1 MCHPS
6 SSSNHSSSSSNS
18 HGKFHIKPRDSPSH
32 CSSCSAGQ
40 MLQPL
45 LQQQQQQQQPQ
56 QDDIF
61 SDQHLPQP
69 PVLSLQQQPLA
80 PPLLRQQQQQR
91 RQQQQQQQQQ
101 LAYSKCN
108 CSHQRHSTQHRGQQ
122 HLQRPQQL
130 RRQPAGSTVLH
141 LLLVMLP
148 SFLQAAAAAAA
159 VPAVHDVLLPL
170 PPGVYNP
177 SLVVYEGSAWLVAR
191 STKLKWDDTGMKWIM
206 NRAHLCQLH
215 TTNWSVVRCSDF
227 DPWRGN
233 YGQQCRWGSASWKVP
248 WEAWGVDDTK
258 LLRWPGRGLWALT
271 GRRPQ
276 KPEDSIYCP
285 QPVVWKQWL
294 VQLAEEGQP
303 LNPEP
308 LNHPA
313 ADPPGVTWSEK
324 PKSSSSSSSSS
335 SSGRPRRLTQVPP
348 AAAPAATVSSSSSS
362 SAAGGLYRRHRTA
375 VRRRYK
381 QHTRP
386 AFSSTTNAG
395 QQSAGLVL
403 PTATAAAAA
412 PLPAG
417 LPPVQKSSS
426 SSSSSGD
433 DGGWRALWG
442 QPPLPL
448 AIADAKAVYGQQ
460 HSVNEKNWM
469 PFVWQG
475 QLLVT
480 YALTPKHRVYRL
492 RPNGLAE
499 PAWESD
505 PSAVFAPL
513 GAAAAKLH
521 GGPPLVLV
529 NFTQRSDS
537 SAAATSRQAEPY
549 YLGVAHYWLPT
560 GANKE
565 GRLYRHF
572 LIKVEAQPPFQI
584 TQLSAELPVRYS
596 AHYKRVAFVSG
607 LELATLPSRQ
617 QQQGLAT
624 QQQQQQQGLAPHVL
638 ISYGSGDW
646 ESHLALLSLADVD
659 ALFAAAAAAAAA
671 AAPGGRLV

>member
-1 MCHPS
+1 
-6 SSSNHSSSSSNS
+6 
-18 HGKFHIKPRDSPSH
+18 
-32 CSSCSAGQ
+32 
-40 MLQPL
+40 
-45 LQQQQQQQQPQ
+45 
-56 QDDIF
+56 
-61 SDQHLPQP
+61 
-69 PVLSLQQQPLA
+69 
-80 PPLLRQQQQQR
+80 
-91 RQQQQQQQQQ
+91 
-101 LAYSKCN
+101 
-108 CSHQRHSTQHRGQQ
+108 
-122 HLQRPQQL
+122 
-130 RRQPAGSTVLH
+130 
-141 LLLVMLP
+141 
-148 SFLQAAAAAAA
+148 
-159 VPAVHDVLLPL
+159 
-170 PPGVYNP
+170 
-177 SLVVYEGSAWLVAR
+177 
-191 STKLKWDDTGMKWIM
+191 MKWIM
-206 NRAHLCQLH
+206 NRAHLCQLN
-215 TTNWSVVRCSDF
+215 TANWSVVRCSDF

-294 VQLAEEGQP
+294 VQLVEEGQP

-308 LNHPA
+308 LNHSA

-335 SSGRPRRLTQVPP
+335 GRRRRLTQVPP
-348 AAAPAATVSSSSSS
+348 AAAAAATVSSSSSSS

-375 VRRRYK
+375 
-381 QHTRP
+381 
-386 AFSSTTNAG
+386 
-395 QQSAGLVL
+395 
-403 PTATAAAAA
+403 
-412 PLPAG
+412 
-417 LPPVQKSSS
+417 KSSS

-469 PFVWQG
+469 PFVWQD

-521 GGPPLVLV
+521 GGPPLVLL
-529 NFTQRSDS
+529 NFTQGSD
-537 SAAATSRQAEPY
+537 SAAAPARQAEPY

-596 AHYKRVAFVSG
+596 VHYKRVAFVSG

-624 QQQQQQQGLAPHVL
+624 QQQQQQQQQQGLASQQQQQQQQQQQGLAPHVL

-659 ALFAAAAAAAAA
+659 ALFAAAAAAA
-671 AAPGGRLV
+671 PGGRLV